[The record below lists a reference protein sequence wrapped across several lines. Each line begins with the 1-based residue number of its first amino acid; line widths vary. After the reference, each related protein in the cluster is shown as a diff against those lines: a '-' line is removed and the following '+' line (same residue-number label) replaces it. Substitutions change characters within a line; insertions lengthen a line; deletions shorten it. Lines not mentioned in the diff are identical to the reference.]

1 MRLLCRDCQT
11 TMVVN
16 DKRLKLCPQCSSSNV
31 EIILNG
37 SKRIYQ
43 NRLREEYNERKAKEA
58 EKLKKHFR
66 FDLSYTICSICIVV
80 IAILIIV
87 SGIFGSR

>member
-1 MRLLCRDCQT
+1 
-11 TMVVN
+11 MVVN
-16 DKRLKLCPQCSSSNV
+16 DKRLKICPQCRSSNV

-43 NRLREEYNERKAKEA
+43 NRLQEENNERAAIEA

-66 FDLSYTICSICIVV
+66 FDRNFTICSICIVV
-80 IAILIIV
+80 IFFLIIAGV
-87 SGIFGSR
+87 LLGAR